1 LIFLVKHNYRL
12 AVSIVLSAFQARI
25 ALSAS
30 ASAFRCWMLSCILSS
45 LAVTAIVTIA
55 LRFDD
60 TFLVFHTVYF
70 LSSHYNLMPV
80 GTHCHTVPHLFLAG
94 KIGHH

>member
-1 LIFLVKHNYRL
+1 M
-12 AVSIVLSAFQARI
+12 SIILSTFQTGI

-30 ASAFRCWMLSCILSS
+30 TSAFRCWMLSSILSS
-45 LAVTAIVTIA
+45 LAVTAILTLA

-60 TFLVFHTVYF
+60 TFLVFHTVNF
-70 LSSHYNLMPV
+70 LSSLYNLMPI
-80 GTHCHTVPHLFLAG
+80 GTDHLTVSHLFLPG